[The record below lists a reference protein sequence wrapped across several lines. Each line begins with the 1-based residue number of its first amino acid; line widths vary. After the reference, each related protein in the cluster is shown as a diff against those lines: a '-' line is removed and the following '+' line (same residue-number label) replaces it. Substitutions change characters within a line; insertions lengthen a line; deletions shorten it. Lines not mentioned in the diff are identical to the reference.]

1 MKKSLLIIFTV
12 SILLFSIGIVSEV
25 GYSAEK
31 VYAEKEAAKPS
42 YKNRSEIPEQY
53 KWKLEHI
60 YPNQQEWEKDIKK
73 AIELANK
80 FAKYEGK
87 LIKSQ
92 KMLKKAIDDYSN
104 LMRVHDK
111 AYVYAHMMLD
121 ANSSNA
127 KLQDLADRADKMSVS
142 VRENTS
148 WLSPEIAELSK
159 KKINTYLRDESLT
172 DYNYFI
178 SNIIRKKSHTLSK
191 NMEELLAQ
199 SSPLASTPKNIFE
212 MLTKDIQFPVITD
225 KDGKELELTRS
236 NFFSYLEN
244 DNREVRK
251 KAFQLYYE
259 TLKKYQDTFAQTLGG
274 EVKGN
279 NFYAKARKYESAM
292 EGSLISNNVPTK
304 VYDQLI
310 ETVNQH
316 LPLMH
321 RYMALK
327 KKMLGV
333 EELHMYDIYTPIVQV
348 EQNYISFEE
357 AKKRVIEGLKPLG
370 EEYTSVLK
378 KGFEEGWIDVYPT
391 KDKRGGAYQWSSYDT
406 HPYVLLNYEGTR
418 DDVST
423 IAHELGHA
431 MQSYY
436 TNNNQPYISSGYPIF
451 TAEVASTMN
460 EQLLWHNEYNSAK
473 TKQEKIYLLNQR
485 LENFR
490 TTLFR
495 QTQFAEF
502 EKMIHEKDQKGESLN
517 AEALKKV
524 YKSLNEKYYGPVM
537 ISDEEIAMEWARIP
551 HFYSSF
557 YVYQYATSFAASTA
571 LAKQVLEEGETAV
584 SRIRNNF
591 LSAGSSDDPISILK
605 EAGVDMST
613 AAPIEETM
621 TVFKET
627 LDELEKL
634 LSEE

>member
-1 MKKSLLIIFTV
+1 MKKVLFNIFTV
-12 SILLFSIGIVSEV
+12 FLLLFSICIIPQTSR
-25 GYSAEK
+25 AAQK
-31 VYAEKEAAKPS
+31 VYVEKEAEKPS
-42 YKNRSEIPEQY
+42 YKDRANIPEQY

-60 YPNQQEWEKDIKK
+60 YSTEKAWEKDVNR
-73 AIELANK
+73 AIQLAKK

-87 LIKSQ
+87 LTKS
-92 KMLKKAIDDYSN
+92 KKVLKNVITDYCE
-104 LMRVHDK
+104 LMRIHDK

-127 KLQDLADRADKMSVS
+127 QLQDLADRADKMSVS
-142 VRENTS
+142 VRESTS
-148 WLSPEIAELSK
+148 WLSPEIAELSE
-159 KKINTYLRDESLT
+159 KKINTYLRDDSLVE
-172 DYNYFI
+172 YNYFI

-191 NMEELLAQ
+191 NMEALLAQ

-251 KAFQLYYE
+251 KAFKLYYN
-259 TLKKYQDTFAQTLGG
+259 TLEKYQDTFAQTLSG

-279 NFYAKARKYESAM
+279 NFYMQARKYKSAM
-292 EGSLISNNVPTK
+292 EGSLTSNNVPTK
-304 VYDQLI
+304 VYDQLVN
-310 ETVNQH
+310 TVNDN

-333 EELHMYDIYTPIVQV
+333 DELHMYDIYTPIVQV
-348 EQNYISFEE
+348 EQKYISFEE

-370 EEYTSVLK
+370 DEYTSVLK
-378 KGFEEGWIDVYPT
+378 KGFKEGWLDVYPT
-391 KDKRGGAYQWSSYDT
+391 KDKRGGAYQWSAYDT
-406 HPYVLLNYEGTR
+406 HPFVLLNYEGTR

-423 IAHELGHA
+423 LAHELGHA

-436 TNNNQPYISSGYPIF
+436 TNKKQPYISSGYPIF

-460 EQLLWHNEYNSAK
+460 EQLLWYSEYNNAK
-473 TKQEKIYLLNQR
+473 TKQEKMYLLNQR

-502 EKMIHEKDQKGESLN
+502 EKNIHEKDQNGESLN
-517 AEALKKV
+517 AEALKEI

-537 ISDEEIAMEWARIP
+537 VSDEEIAMEWARIP

-571 LAKQVLEEGETAV
+571 LAKQIFDEGEPAV
-584 SRIRNNF
+584 TRIREKF
-591 LSAGSSDDPISILK
+591 LSAGNSNDPISILK
-605 EAGVDMST
+605 AAGVDMST
-613 AAPIEETM
+613 SKPIEDTM
-621 TVFKET
+621 MVFKET
-627 LDELEKL
+627 LDELEQL